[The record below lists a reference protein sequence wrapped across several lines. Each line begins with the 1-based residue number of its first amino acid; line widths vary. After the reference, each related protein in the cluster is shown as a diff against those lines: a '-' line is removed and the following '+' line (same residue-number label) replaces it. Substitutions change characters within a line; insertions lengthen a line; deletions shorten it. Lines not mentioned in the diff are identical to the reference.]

1 MSVHALRAGVLLAVA
16 AAGAWTQTAAPASL
30 APAIRG
36 YQEWV
41 QGRGKDVDL
50 SNLDLDGIR
59 RELSHF
65 DPATIPVPP
74 ALSPADAREVQRRY
88 VTAFALEA
96 AAVGSIRHAAEA
108 ARLVEWACP
117 SVRTH
122 TPLNDFDR
130 AWQLGALA
138 VLEGGIQPALLQ
150 EHVDHTRASLNDE
163 PRLTLASGIVDEQ
176 ISAPAEVRTR
186 EVIPRD
192 AQRTRDAVLHEE
204 SERGRAAERAIQ
216 RFGEGAA
223 VDAVKAEATLRL
235 GHVQYR
241 LGRYDAALATWA
253 NLDES
258 ASNDKALLYLLHVFR
273 GTALERRARY
283 EEARD
288 SYTAALRVSP
298 GAHSATMRLAALEFR
313 ARKGDDPSPLLTSL
327 LRNDDMRIDP
337 WWSYYAGDW
346 RFWYLRIARV
356 RSFLK

>member
-1 MSVHALRAGVLLAVA
+1 MSVHALRAGALLVLF
-16 AAGAWTQTAAPASL
+16 AAGAWTQPAAPASL
-30 APAIRG
+30 APAIRA
-36 YQEWV
+36 YQEWLR
-41 QGRGKDVDL
+41 GRGKEVDL
-50 SNLDLDGIR
+50 STLDLDGVR
-59 RELSHF
+59 RELTRF
-65 DPATIPVPP
+65 DPATIPVAPE
-74 ALSPADAREVQRRY
+74 LSPIDAREMQRRY
-88 VTAFALEA
+88 VAAFALEV
-96 AAVGSIRHAAEA
+96 AAVGSIRHAPEA

-117 SVRTH
+117 SVRSH

-150 EHVDHTRASLNDE
+150 EHVDHAHGIFTDDQ
-163 PRLTLASGIVDEQ
+163 RLVLARGIVDEQ
-176 ISAPAEVRTR
+176 ISAPAEVRTG
-186 EVIPRD
+186 EVIQRD
-192 AQRTRDAVLHEE
+192 AQRTREAVLHEE

-216 RFGEGAA
+216 RFGEAA
-223 VDAVKAEATLRL
+223 SADGLKAEAALRR

-253 NLDES
+253 NLDEA
-258 ASNDKALLYLLHVFR
+258 ASSDKALLYLLHVFR

-288 SYTAALRVSP
+288 SYTTALRVSP

-313 ARKGDDPSPLLTSL
+313 ARKGDDPSVLLTSL
-327 LRNDDMRIDP
+327 LQNDDMRVDP

-346 RFWYLRIARV
+346 RLWYLRIGRV

>member
-1 MSVHALRAGVLLAVA
+1 MSVRALRASVVLAVSV
-16 AAGAWTQTAAPASL
+16 AGAWTQPPSATSL
-30 APAIRG
+30 VPAIRS
-36 YQEWV
+36 YQDWL
-41 QGRGKDVDL
+41 QGRSKDVDL
-50 SNLDLDGIR
+50 SGLDLDGVR
-59 RELSHF
+59 RELARF
-65 DPATIPVPP
+65 DPAAIPVP
-74 ALSPADAREVQRRY
+74 ATLSAVDAREMQRRY
-88 VTAFALEA
+88 VATFALEVA
-96 AAVGSIRHAAEA
+96 AIGSIRHATEA
-108 ARLVEWACP
+108 ARLIEWACP
-117 SVRTH
+117 SVRNH

-130 AWQLGALA
+130 AWQLAALA

-150 EHVDHTRASLNDE
+150 EHVDHARLPFSDD
-163 PRLTLASGIVDEQ
+163 PRLTLAVGIVDEQ

-192 AQRTRDAVLHEE
+192 AQRTKEAVLHEE

-216 RFGEGAA
+216 RFGEAA
-223 VDAVKAEATLRL
+223 GDDALKAEATLRR

-253 NLDES
+253 NLDEP
-258 ASNDKALLYLLHVFR
+258 ASNDKALLYLLFVFR

-288 SYTAALRVSP
+288 SYLAALRVSP

-313 ARKGDDPSPLLTSL
+313 ARKGDDPSALLTSL

-346 RFWYLRIARV
+346 RLWYLRIGRV